1 MLDAN
6 VLRSKNDSDHI
17 EPEGISGLL
26 ETRDPDLSRSAELA
40 LLAPVHGAHRTS
52 KVGRPTGLHFY
63 ESNCAPG
70 IRFDAS
76 RNQVQI
82 SATIPKASLNN
93 LPSVDAEPFLG
104 HALAPDA
111 HRLLRHRH
119 ASENTAKLR
128 IRHTT

>member
-52 KVGRPTGLHFY
+52 KVGRLTGLHFY

-70 IRFDAS
+70 IRFGAG

-82 SATIPKASLNN
+82 SATISKASLNN
-93 LPSVDAEPFLG
+93 IPPVAAEPFL
-104 HALAPDA
+104 DQ
-111 HRLLRHRH
+111 
-119 ASENTAKLR
+119 
-128 IRHTT
+128 